1 MIWDVY
7 SSPNSS
13 IQSKM
18 NTARYVRNYMDNEL
32 NTSVP
37 IEEVDEILS
46 METCRSA
53 YVMDVLKCDTAI
65 VFLISDGSMQVKRV

>member
-1 MIWDVY
+1 
-7 SSPNSS
+7 
-13 IQSKM
+13 M